1 MPKPNFSHQSIPFI
15 SPSQSLAVAAELSPE
30 PIAINPVSMGNPH
43 GVIFVDDV
51 SSIDVKALGMALSH
65 HEAFPKQANIGFCQV
80 LNKNS
85 LKLRVF
91 ERGAGE
97 TLACGTGAC
106 AAVAVCVSQGLVEGR
121 IKVSLPGGELYIE
134 WPDPEGPMKMI
145 GDAQMVYE
153 GTITLGQ

>member
-1 MPKPNFSHQSIPFI
+1 
-15 SPSQSLAVAAELSPE
+15 
-30 PIAINPVSMGNPH
+30 MGNPH